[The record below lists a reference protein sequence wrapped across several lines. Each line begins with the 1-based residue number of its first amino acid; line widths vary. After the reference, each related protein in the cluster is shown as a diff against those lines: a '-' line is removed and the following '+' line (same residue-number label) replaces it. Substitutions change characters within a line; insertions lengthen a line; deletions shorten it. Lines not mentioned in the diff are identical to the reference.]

1 MPASQEKTSGV
12 VAVSRRER
20 RKEHLRRAIQEDALQ
35 LFESRGYEETTVE
48 QIADS
53 ADISPRTFFR
63 YFASKEAVV
72 VFWPEYPQHL
82 THFVGGRP
90 KDEPAVKA
98 IQLGISDGLAAFD
111 ARDRELLLRCSRLAF
126 RARTLH
132 AALGREQAGMA
143 RVIGSA
149 LAERLGRDAADLRVL
164 AVASAIAAAVYVA
177 LEDWQARDGIDDLG
191 QLINHAFAS
200 LDDEFGKP

>member
-1 MPASQEKTSGV
+1 
-12 VAVSRRER
+12 
-20 RKEHLRRAIQEDALQ
+20 
-35 LFESRGYEETTVE
+35 
-48 QIADS
+48 
-53 ADISPRTFFR
+53 
-63 YFASKEAVV
+63 
-72 VFWPEYPQHL
+72 
-82 THFVGGRP
+82 
-90 KDEPAVKA
+90 
-98 IQLGISDGLAAFD
+98 
-111 ARDRELLLRCSRLAF
+111 
-126 RARTLH
+126 
-132 AALGREQAGMA
+132 MA